1 MEAYINM
8 KTVKNRTEF
17 LNEIHYYLPK
27 EITAIELG
35 VFDGTFSKEI
45 LEILTPKTLFLVDP
59 FHPNEETYG
68 DAMQI
73 TTAYS
78 TKNELDLVLI
88 KFKKEIE
95 KGQVF
100 VVKEYSYNAVKCHD
114 NNMFDF
120 IYIDA
125 SHLYKD
131 VKKDLYDWFPKLKQN
146 GLLCGHDYISM
157 FGVIP
162 AVNEFCIEHN
172 FEMILFNE
180 NGGDWALKS
189 KN

>member
-1 MEAYINM
+1 M

-17 LNEIHYYLPK
+17 LNELSTYLPK

-35 VFDGTFSKEI
+35 VFDGAFSKEI
-45 LEILTPKTLFLVDP
+45 LDILLPQKLYLVDP
-59 FHPNEETYG
+59 FEANEETYG

-78 TKNELDLVLI
+78 TRNELSLVTD
-88 KFKKEIE
+88 KFKYEINHE
-95 KGQVF
+95 QVI
-100 VVKEYSYNAVKCHD
+100 VDKAYSYDAV
-114 NNMFDF
+114 NNYQNNYFDF

-131 VKKDLYDWFPKLKQN
+131 VKRDLNDWLSKLKKG
-146 GLLCGHDYISM
+146 GLMCGHDYVLM

-162 AVNEFCIEHN
+162 AVKEFCIEHN
-172 FEMILFNE
+172 FEMILFNMQ
-180 NGGDWALKS
+180 GGDWALKQ
-189 KN
+189 K